1 VEKILRSLTP
11 RFEHVVAA
19 IEEAN
24 DISKMTVRLLSG
36 SLRAHE
42 QRMNDNKIE
51 KPIEQALQAQASQL
65 VAPIINMILIPAKVV
80 VARIMEAL
88 SKTTLVPIT
97 IQVQITI
104 GAEDTVAEDDE
115 AFIINQMW
123 SVITTINAAIM
134 QMSADQKVIIM
145 LPIVL
150 KKIVITHKMKRIMQ
164 Y

>member
-1 VEKILRSLTP
+1 
-11 RFEHVVAA
+11 
-19 IEEAN
+19 
-24 DISKMTVRLLSG
+24 
-36 SLRAHE
+36 
-42 QRMNDNKIE
+42 MNDNKIE